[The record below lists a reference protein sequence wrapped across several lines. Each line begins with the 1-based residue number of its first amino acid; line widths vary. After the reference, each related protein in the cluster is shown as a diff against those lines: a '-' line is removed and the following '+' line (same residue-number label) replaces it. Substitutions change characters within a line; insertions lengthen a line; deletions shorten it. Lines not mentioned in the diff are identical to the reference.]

1 MKSLKLSIVILFV
14 FASGA
19 AFAQSDYEKVQNFK
33 NEIAQIKTE
42 IKNASTLA
50 KLDSLQFVMDEL
62 MDKYRADQELLDKSL
77 YPENYMSTFA
87 NLRDELELRKG
98 DFTQIESLQSEVDT
112 LKSELEKLNEKNT
125 KLFSKIK
132 EYQSVGGEDA
142 RSINE
147 LKRLVSDLRQ
157 SLKKRDELLRSI
169 VDSLLADFVKHPMTL
184 NEAEKQQVFE
194 KVETGNLFYNIEK
207 TIRDNMEFLRTTQLQ
222 AEDLGEVKESQ
233 VLFYDTWKKIG
244 PKLADVYMNKGEK
257 AGEVA
262 YITNLFA
269 QWNQKVDQEI
279 WTRVQADLRESGMKL
294 KPFANGDEFTS
305 NLLEYIDESKITAS
319 QSDYEKF
326 ENSIWTQKLKAA
338 WLPVLIDNE
347 MLTVKQK
354 ELLQTAVDE
363 WGNMY
368 EEETPIYWY
377 IAIVVIVL
385 VLVIIFVPKW
395 KKKNKPLKEQ

>member
-1 MKSLKLSIVILFV
+1 MKSLKLLIVILLV
-14 FASGA
+14 FTSGA

-33 NEIAQIKTE
+33 NEIAQIRTE

-50 KLDSLQFVMDEL
+50 ELDSLQFIMDEL
-62 MDKYRADQELLDKSL
+62 RDKYSADQELLDKSL

-125 KLFSKIK
+125 ELLSKIK

-147 LKRLVSDLRQ
+147 LRRLVSDLRQ
-157 SLKKRDELLRSI
+157 SLKKRDELVRSM

-269 QWNQKVDQEI
+269 QWNQEVDQEI
-279 WTRVQADLRESGMKL
+279 WSKVQADLRESGIKL
-294 KPFANGDEFTS
+294 KPFVNGEAFTT
-305 NLLEYIDESKITAS
+305 NLLEYINESKITAS
-319 QSDYEKF
+319 QSDFEKF
-326 ENSIWTQKLKAA
+326 EDSVWSQKLRGV
-338 WLPVLIDNE
+338 WLPILIDNE
-347 MLTVKQK
+347 MITAEQK
-354 ELLQTAVDE
+354 EALQAAVNDWE
-363 WGNMY
+363 SMY

-385 VLVIIFVPKW
+385 VFVIIFVPKW
-395 KKKNKPLKEQ
+395 KKKNKPLADQ

>member
-1 MKSLKLSIVILFV
+1 MKSLKLLIVILLV
-14 FASGA
+14 FTSGA

-33 NEIAQIKTE
+33 NEIAQIRTE

-50 KLDSLQFVMDEL
+50 ELDSLQFVMDEL
-62 MDKYRADQELLDKSL
+62 RDKYSTDQELLDKSL

-125 KLFSKIK
+125 ELLSKIK

-147 LKRLVSDLRQ
+147 LRRLVSDLRQ
-157 SLKKRDELLRSI
+157 SLKERDELVRSM

-269 QWNQKVDQEI
+269 QWNQEVDQEI
-279 WTRVQADLRESGMKL
+279 WSRVQTDLRESGIKL
-294 KPFANGDEFTS
+294 KPFVNGEAFTT
-305 NLLEYIDESKITAS
+305 NLLEYINESKITAS
-319 QSDYEKF
+319 QSDFEKF
-326 ENSIWTQKLKAA
+326 EDSVWSQKLRGA
-338 WLPVLIDNE
+338 WLPILIDNE
-347 MLTVKQK
+347 MVTAEQK
-354 ELLQTAVDE
+354 EGLQAAVNDWE
-363 WGNMY
+363 SIY

-385 VLVIIFVPKW
+385 VFVIIFVPKW
-395 KKKNKPLKEQ
+395 KKKNKPLADQ

>member
-1 MKSLKLSIVILFV
+1 MKSLKLLIVIMLV
-14 FASGA
+14 FTSGA

-33 NEIAQIKTE
+33 NEIAQIRTE

-50 KLDSLQFVMDEL
+50 ELDSLQFVMDEL
-62 MDKYRADQELLDKSL
+62 RDKYSADQELLDKSL

-125 KLFSKIK
+125 ELLSKIK

-147 LKRLVSDLRQ
+147 LRRLVSDLRQ
-157 SLKKRDELLRSI
+157 SLKERDELVRSM

-269 QWNQKVDQEI
+269 QWNQEVDQEI
-279 WTRVQADLRESGMKL
+279 WSRVQTDLRESGIKL
-294 KPFANGDEFTS
+294 KPFVNGEAFTT
-305 NLLEYIDESKITAS
+305 NLLEYINESKITAS
-319 QSDYEKF
+319 QSDFEKF
-326 ENSIWTQKLKAA
+326 EDSVWSQKLRGA
-338 WLPVLIDNE
+338 WLPILIDNE
-347 MLTVKQK
+347 MITAEQK
-354 ELLQTAVDE
+354 EALQAAVNDWE
-363 WGNMY
+363 SMY

-385 VLVIIFVPKW
+385 VFVIIFVPKW
-395 KKKNKPLKEQ
+395 KKKNKPLAEQ

>member
-1 MKSLKLSIVILFV
+1 MKSLKLLIVILLV
-14 FASGA
+14 FTSGA
-19 AFAQSDYEKVQNFK
+19 TFAQSDYEKVQNFK
-33 NEIAQIKTE
+33 NEIAQIRTE

-50 KLDSLQFVMDEL
+50 KLDSLQFVIDEL
-62 MDKYRADQELLDKSL
+62 RDKYRADQELLDKSL

-125 KLFSKIK
+125 ELLSKIK

-147 LKRLVSDLRQ
+147 LRRLVSDLRQ
-157 SLKKRDELLRSI
+157 SLKERDELVRSM

-269 QWNQKVDQEI
+269 QWNQEVDQEI
-279 WTRVQADLRESGMKL
+279 WSKVQADLRESGIKL
-294 KPFANGDEFTS
+294 KPFVNGEAFTT
-305 NLLEYIDESKITAS
+305 NLLEYINESKITAS
-319 QSDYEKF
+319 QSDFEKF
-326 ENSIWTQKLKAA
+326 EDSVWSQKLRGA
-338 WLPVLIDNE
+338 WLPILIDNE
-347 MLTVKQK
+347 MITAEQR
-354 ELLQTAVDE
+354 ETLQAAVND
-363 WGNMY
+363 WKSMY
-368 EEETPIYWY
+368 EEETPIYLY

-385 VLVIIFVPKW
+385 VFVIIFVPKW
-395 KKKNKPLKEQ
+395 KKKNKPLAEQ

>member
-1 MKSLKLSIVILFV
+1 MKMKSLKLSIVILLVFV
-14 FASGA
+14 SGA
-19 AFAQSDYEKVQNFK
+19 AFAQSDYERVQNFK
-33 NEIAQIKTE
+33 NEIAQIRTE
-42 IKNASTLA
+42 IKKASTLA
-50 KLDSLQFVMDEL
+50 ELDSLQFVMDEL
-62 MDKYRADQELLDKSL
+62 RDKYRTDQELLDKSL

-87 NLRDELELRKG
+87 NLRDELELRK
-98 DFTQIESLQSEVDT
+98 
-112 LKSELEKLNEKNT
+112 LNEKNT
-125 KLFSKIK
+125 ELLSKIK

-147 LKRLVSDLRQ
+147 LRQLVSDLRQ
-157 SLKKRDELLRSI
+157 SLKKRDRLVRSI

-184 NEAEKQQVFE
+184 NEAEKQQMFE

-222 AEDLGEVKESQ
+222 AEDLGEVKENQ
-233 VLFYDTWKKIG
+233 VLFYNTWKKIG

-279 WTRVQADLRESGMKL
+279 WNRVQADLRESEMKL

-305 NLLEYIDESKITAS
+305 NLLEYINESKISAS

-326 ENSIWTQKLKAA
+326 ESSIWTQKLKAA
-338 WLPVLIDNE
+338 WLPILIDNG

-354 ELLQTAVDE
+354 ELMQTAVDD
-363 WGNMY
+363 WGSMY

-385 VLVIIFVPKW
+385 IIVLIFVPKW
-395 KKKNKPLKEQ
+395 KKKNKPLAGQ